1 VVGLKTRIYLLDD
14 FFCNSYVA
22 RRSNA
27 EESKYPSISRSIL
40 ADERVPLERVLG
52 KP

>member
-14 FFCNSYVA
+14 YFRSSYA
-22 RRSNA
+22 TGGSHA
-27 EESKYPSISRSIL
+27 EESKHSSISRSIL